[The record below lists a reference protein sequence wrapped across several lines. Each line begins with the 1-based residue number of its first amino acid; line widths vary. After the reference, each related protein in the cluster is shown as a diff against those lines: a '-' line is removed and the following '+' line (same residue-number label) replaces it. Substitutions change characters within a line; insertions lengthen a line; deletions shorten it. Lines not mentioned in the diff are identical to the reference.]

1 MASSGR
7 GRLSSLDLLP
17 DEAQD
22 DLIWAIG
29 ELNTRA
35 RTQADILFELN
46 DRLAVKGI
54 EPISRSAFNRKS
66 MRLAKRSMQ
75 IDERRHIYAGIA
87 ERLTPEEVG
96 KADLVLGEFLKTL
109 IDELL
114 DGDGLV
120 SKNAMELARAYKD
133 TVMAQRHSAELRE
146 KAEARANARLEKA
159 VDEIGEAVRKEAG
172 LSAERIAQL
181 RREFLG
187 VRPTEVGDGKDDAD
201 G

>member
-1 MASSGR
+1 MAGPNTSGTKASGRNYR

-22 DLIWAIG
+22 DLVWAIG
-29 ELNTRA
+29 ELNKRE
-35 RTQADILFELN
+35 RSQADILFELN
-46 DRLAVKGI
+46 DRLEVKGI

-66 MRLAKRSMQ
+66 MRLARRASQ
-75 IDERRHIYAGIA
+75 LEERRHVYAGLA

-114 DGDGLV
+114 DGDGLA

-133 TVMAQRHSAELRE
+133 TVMAQRHSADLRE
-146 KAEARANARLEKA
+146 KVEAQANARLQKA
-159 VDEIGEAVRKEAG
+159 VDEVGDVVRKTGGISQET
-172 LSAERIAQL
+172 LDEIN
-181 RREFLG
+181 RRLG
-187 VRPTEVGDGKDDAD
+187 AI
-201 G
+201 

>member
-1 MASSGR
+1 MARKGR

-17 DEAQD
+17 EEAQD

-29 ELNTRA
+29 ELNR
-35 RTQADILFELN
+35 RERSQADILSELN
-46 DRLAVKGI
+46 DRLEVKGI

-66 MRLAKRSMQ
+66 MRLAKRAMQ
-75 IDERRHIYAGIA
+75 MEERKHLYSGIA
-87 ERLTPEEVG
+87 DRLTPEEVG

-146 KAEARANARLEKA
+146 KAEAQADAKLKKA
-159 VDEIGEAVRKEAG
+159 VDEVGDVVRKAAG
-172 LSAERIAQL
+172 ISQETLDEIN
-181 RREFLG
+181 RRLG
-187 VRPTEVGDGKDDAD
+187 AI
-201 G
+201 

>member
-1 MASSGR
+1 MAGKGR

-29 ELNTRA
+29 ELNRRE

-46 DRLAVKGI
+46 DRLEVKGI

-66 MRLAKRSMQ
+66 MRLAKRSLQ
-75 IDERRHIYAGIA
+75 LEERRHIYAGIA
-87 ERLTPEEVG
+87 DRLTPEEVG

-146 KAEARANARLEKA
+146 KAELQADAKLKKA
-159 VDEIGEAVRKEAG
+159 VDEVGDVVRKTAG
-172 LSAERIAQL
+172 ISQETLDEIN
-181 RREFLG
+181 RRLG
-187 VRPTEVGDGKDDAD
+187 AI
-201 G
+201 